1 MKVKALRNLL
11 LPGGFFGVGAS
22 MDLSTEDAERLV
34 SAGYA
39 EIEDCF
45 TADPVPVLDEPVVVV
60 AETVERPKVKRRK
73 K

>member
-1 MKVKALRNLL
+1 MKIRALRNLF
-11 LPGGFFGVGAS
+11 LPGGFVGVGS
-22 MDLSTEDAERLV
+22 SVDLSAEDAERLV

-45 TADPVPVLDEPVVVV
+45 AVDPVPEPEPLAV

>member
-1 MKVKALRNLL
+1 MKIRALRNLF
-11 LPGGFFGVGAS
+11 LPGGFVGVGAS
-22 MDLSTEDAERLV
+22 VDISADDAERLV

-39 EIEDCF
+39 EVEDCF
-45 TADPVPVLDEPVVVV
+45 AVDPVPEPSAV